1 MLKLGIYNY
10 ENLWWL
16 IVYMIPEILILTL
29 IMLNEIHL
37 RLIGLYYRDENSIEP
52 ILDGIE
58 RNLSKGDEAAVEM
71 HRLEQ
76 SNMFMERYF
85 TPREEVVKKDNEFRQ
100 NEISDISYQ
109 LTNVMDP
116 EVVKKKKES
125 LGISNK
131 ELRIEEVAAMIY
143 EENHKDE
150 PKGEKMMEIQLSSTS
165 DRIWKTSKQFD
176 LDLQA

>member
-52 ILDGIE
+52 ILDGIQRV
-58 RNLSKGDEAAVEM
+58 RNGDEAAVEM

-85 TPREEVVKKDNEFRQ
+85 IPREEVVKKDNEFRQ

-116 EVVKKKKES
+116 VDVELKKES

-143 EENHKDE
+143 EENHEDE
-150 PKGEKMMEIQLSSTS
+150 PKGEEMMEIQLSSTS

>member
-1 MLKLGIYNY
+1 LLKLGIYNY

-52 ILDGIE
+52 ILDGIQRV
-58 RNLSKGDEAAVEM
+58 RNGDEAAVEM

-85 TPREEVVKKDNEFRQ
+85 IPREEVIKKDNEFRQ

-116 EVVKKKKES
+116 VDVELKKES

-143 EENHKDE
+143 EENHEDE
-150 PKGEKMMEIQLSSTS
+150 PKGEEMMEIQLSSTS

>member
-1 MLKLGIYNY
+1 
-10 ENLWWL
+10 
-16 IVYMIPEILILTL
+16 MIPEILILTL

-52 ILDGIE
+52 ILDGIQRV
-58 RNLSKGDEAAVEM
+58 RNGDEAAVEM

-85 TPREEVVKKDNEFRQ
+85 IPREEVVKKDNEFRQ

-116 EVVKKKKES
+116 VDVELKKES

-143 EENHKDE
+143 EENHEDE
-150 PKGEKMMEIQLSSTS
+150 PKGEEMMEIQLSSTS

>member
-1 MLKLGIYNY
+1 LLKLGIYNY

-52 ILDGIE
+52 ILDGIQRV
-58 RNLSKGDEAAVEM
+58 RNGDEAAVEM

-85 TPREEVVKKDNEFRQ
+85 IPREEVVKKDNEFRQ

-116 EVVKKKKES
+116 VDVELKKES

-143 EENHKDE
+143 EENHEDE
-150 PKGEKMMEIQLSSTS
+150 PKGEEMMEIQLSSTS